1 MAEVH
6 IRHYA
11 YTFKGECLMTW
22 RSVALLAAGLALPLT
37 QAAAETVTVGLARNG
52 GGGGAP
58 VFIAMKKGYF
68 AAEGLTIEPVLFEAS
83 GPIAAGVVS
92 GSVDFGATG
101 ISAGLYNLAG
111 QGALRIIDGIT
122 HEEPGFQLMAV
133 LASVRAFDAGL
144 TSVQGL
150 AGHTVGITQLGNG
163 AHYSIALIEDKYG
176 IDPKSVRFVQLQ
188 SNANVVSATSGG
200 QVDAA
205 SAPILTF
212 AQDVEHGQSKV
223 LAYVGDETPWQNA
236 ILFTATKTADERQD
250 MVERFLRAL
259 HKGQRDYHN
268 AFSGPDGKRQDGPI
282 APEIVAII
290 GDAFGQTPAAVRQAI
305 SYTDPEGRLDFQDLM
320 HQIAWFRAQG
330 MVKEG
335 FDAASVIDKRYAK
348 PLPEK

>member
-1 MAEVH
+1 
-6 IRHYA
+6 
-11 YTFKGECLMTW
+11 MTM
-22 RSVALLAAGLALPLT
+22 RRFALLAAVLAVPLSP
-37 QAAAETVTVGLARNG
+37 AASETVKVGLARNG

-58 VFIAMKKGYF
+58 VFVAMKKGYF
-68 AAEGLTIEPVLFEAS
+68 AAEGITIEPVFFEAS

-122 HEEPGFQLMAV
+122 HEEPGFQSMAV
-133 LASVRAFDAGL
+133 LASPRAYEAGL
-144 TSVQGL
+144 RSVREL

-236 ILFTATKTADERQD
+236 VLFTATKTADERKD
-250 MVERFLRAL
+250 MVERFLRAV
-259 HKGQRDYHN
+259 HKGQRDYHD
-268 AFSGPDGKRQDGPI
+268 AFSGPDGRRQDGPI

-290 GDAFGQTPAAVRQAI
+290 GDSFGQTPEAVRQAI
-305 SYTDPEGRLDFQDLM
+305 SYTDPEGRLDFHDLL

-335 FDAASVIDKRYAK
+335 FDPASVIDKRYAK